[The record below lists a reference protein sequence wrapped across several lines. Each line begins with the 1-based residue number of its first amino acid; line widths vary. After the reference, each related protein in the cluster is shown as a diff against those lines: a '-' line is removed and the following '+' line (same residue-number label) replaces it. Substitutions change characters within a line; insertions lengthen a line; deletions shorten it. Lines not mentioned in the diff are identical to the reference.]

1 MYTIDDCPVS
11 EIGLLVDLVET
22 YVDLLTWPDDPLEVN
37 GRWLQI
43 ALDAE
48 LLSGRMDDYRWVLPG
63 NVAENEQSD
72 SFSAVIAL
80 NVESRVR
87 YRLKRHMLGTD
98 LVLMKV
104 LNV

>member
-1 MYTIDDCPVS
+1 MYTIDDCAVS
-11 EIGLLVDLVET
+11 AIGLFVDLVQTHE
-22 YVDLLTWPDDPLEVN
+22 DLSTWPNDPLEVN
-37 GRWLQI
+37 GRWLRI
-43 ALDAE
+43 ALDAGR
-48 LLSGRMDDYRWVLPG
+48 LSGEMEDYRWVLPG
-63 NVAENEQSD
+63 NVTENEQSG

-80 NVESRVR
+80 NVEFRVR